1 MKDKGRGLYKAEIQ
15 GISAKYARVRYVR
28 SGEFDVSEERYRAEG
43 YKPKFDDLLSR
54 EEFDTANQP
63 RTTTCS
69 GPGAGVKDRSDE
81 VAVQEGLGERHVR
94 WLALLAFVSQNC

>member
-15 GISAKYARVRYVR
+15 GIRRSTRGSDTSVAGNLTFPKSAIAQKAT
-28 SGEFDVSEERYRAEG
+28 SPS
-43 YKPKFDDLLSR
+43 LTICSR
-54 EEFDTANQP
+54 GKNSTPQISP
-63 RTTTCS
+63 GTTTCS